1 MHNEDVSTVSKVYP
15 ETIDNM
21 NQYIESMRKVN
32 KVLKYWYLVTRK
44 FHMDLL
50 EKVSLKSGWW
60 QIFLKDFRFVEIEW
74 F

>member
-32 KVLKYWYLVTRK
+32 KVLKYWYLVIRK
-44 FHMDLL
+44 LQDLL
-50 EKVSLKSGWW
+50 EKVSLKSDLVH
-60 QIFLKDFRFVEIEW
+60 IFRKYLSLLKLSGFS
-74 F
+74 

>member
-44 FHMDLL
+44 FQMDLL

-60 QIFLKDFRFVEIEW
+60 QIFLKDFSFVEIEW